1 MQIRKPLGLALSVA
15 ALLGAATTGQAS
27 SPAAFFLDFDGPGS
41 IAEDF
46 TPSFVS
52 IGYGQFT
59 PVLDIDGD
67 PIPGSEHWSIDPSA
81 GSVPVLD
88 PSTVGFGLAP
98 SPGNAL
104 DARGGPVVLVFN
116 TPFAIGGFS
125 ASLDNSTLGDLDPAS
140 TAIKFYDENN
150 NLLFIASVDQGL
162 AGFAVNVGAVGDV
175 KTILLPSTAFYDN
188 VAVVPEPGAAICLF
202 SGAGMLLGL
211 RRRRA

>member
-1 MQIRKPLGLALSVA
+1 MQIRNSLGLALSAV
-15 ALLGAATTGQAS
+15 ALLGAAATGQATG
-27 SPAAFFLDFDGPGS
+27 PAAFFLNFDGPGS

-67 PIPGSEHWSIDPSA
+67 PIPGSEHWSIDPTG

-88 PSTVGFGLAP
+88 PSTVGFGPAP
-98 SPGNAL
+98 SPGKAL

-125 ASLDNSTLGDLDPAS
+125 AVLDNSTIGDLDPAS

-150 NLLFIASVDQGL
+150 NLLFTAPVDQSV
-162 AGFAVNVGAVGDV
+162 AGFTVNVGAVGEV

-188 VAVVPEPGAAICLF
+188 VAVVPEPGAAISLL
-202 SGAGMLLGL
+202 SGVGMLLGL